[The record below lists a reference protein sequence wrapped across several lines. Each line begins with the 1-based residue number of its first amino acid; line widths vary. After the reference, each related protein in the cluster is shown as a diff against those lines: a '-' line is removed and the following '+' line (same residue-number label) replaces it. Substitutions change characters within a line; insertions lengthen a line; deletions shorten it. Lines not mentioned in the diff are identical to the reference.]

1 MLAVFYN
8 NETGSSA
15 SASGHASTVHTTLTS
30 TAPQAHADTDT
41 SSTDHELSQQ
51 LFEKVDEFNK
61 LKKTL

>member
-1 MLAVFYN
+1 MLAVFCN

-15 SASGHASTVHTTLTS
+15 SASGRASTVHTTLTS

-41 SSTDHELSQQ
+41 SSTELSQQ
-51 LFEKVDEFNK
+51 LFEKVDELNK

>member
-41 SSTDHELSQQ
+41 SSTELSQQ
-51 LFEKVDEFNK
+51 LFEKVDELNK